1 MSWIGHGL
9 RLSLFSGARIERIG
23 GAAMAALFVLGMGAF
38 FTGLCCLASKCVA
51 GTLGSRA
58 EASKRIESCAARPAV
73 EIPDTVPIE
82 WINADRADNDV

>member
-1 MSWIGHGL
+1 MFWIGHGL
-9 RLSLFSGARIERIG
+9 RLSLFSEFGLEWIG
-23 GAAMAALFVLGMGAF
+23 GAAMAAMFVLGMGAF

-58 EASKRIESCAARPAV
+58 EASKPIESCAAQPAL

-82 WINADRADNDV
+82 WINAYRADNDV